1 MLFFLTISATT
12 KGSTVTALPSA
23 DFYRYVIG
31 LSSQMDGSIRLDKG
45 GNTDLLFYAF
55 SKDFQEFGAVLRI
68 YFAHICNLEH
78 SHFIEDA
85 FAGINRIAVFF
96 HG

>member
-1 MLFFLTISATT
+1 MA
-12 KGSTVTALPSA
+12 PS
-23 DFYRYVIG
+23 G
-31 LSSQMDGSIRLDKG
+31 WIRG

-96 HG
+96 HEIWAGSMPAMLQASDTAVRMLSHISIGSCSTQPG